1 MTVLA
6 LTLTAAIV
14 ALGLVAIGVGAADVD
29 EATVLEVIGRRLG
42 LIRGENVTELADRIV
57 WELRLPRVL
66 GALAVGASL
75 ALCGVILQ
83 SLTRNELAD
92 PYLLGIS
99 GGASTGAV
107 AAIVFGVSVPFV
119 PEHLTITGMAFAG
132 ALVALVVVLVLAT
145 GRSGTLPPGRTILAG
160 VAVGQLATA
169 FTSLAIMVFGER
181 DAARTVLAWTFGSLA
196 GVRWPSASVLV
207 GAAAV
212 VLILLVFATNTLD
225 AFAFGET
232 SALALGIDVTRAR
245 WTLLV
250 TTALVTATAVAFVGQ
265 IGFVGLTVPHLIRI
279 ATGASHRTLLP
290 LSALAGGA
298 LLLGADTVARTVRDG
313 TEIPVGVVTAVI
325 GAPVLVF
332 LLRRQ
337 AARS

>member
-1 MTVLA
+1 MLA
-6 LTLTAAIV
+6 LALTAAIAV
-14 ALGLVAIGVGAADVD
+14 LGLVAIGVGAAEVD
-29 EATVLEVIGRRLG
+29 ASTVIEVIARRLR
-42 LIRGENVTELADRIV
+42 LIPGDDVTELADRIV
-57 WELRLPRVL
+57 WELRMPRVL
-66 GALAVGASL
+66 GALAVGAAL

-99 GGASTGAV
+99 GGASAGAV
-107 AAIVFGVSVPFV
+107 ATIVFGVSVPFV
-119 PEHLTITGMAFAG
+119 PEHLTITGTAFAG
-132 ALVALVVVLVLAT
+132 ALAALVVVLILAT

-181 DAARTVLAWTFGSLA
+181 DVARTVLAWTFGSLA
-196 GVRWPSASVLV
+196 GVRWPSA
-207 GAAAV
+207 V
-212 VLILLVFATNTLD
+212 VLIGAAVAALVVLGFAANTLD

-232 SALALGIDVTRAR
+232 SARSLGIDVTRAR

-265 IGFVGLTVPHLIRI
+265 IGFVGLTVPHLVRI

-298 LLLGADTVARTVRDG
+298 LLLGADTLARTLRDG

-337 AARS
+337 AVRS

>member
-1 MTVLA
+1 MLA
-6 LTLTAAIV
+6 LALTAAIAV
-14 ALGLVAIGVGAADVD
+14 LGLVAIGVGAAEVD
-29 EATVLEVIGRRLG
+29 ASTVIEVIARRLR
-42 LIRGENVTELADRIV
+42 LIPGDDVTELADRIV
-57 WELRLPRVL
+57 WELRMPRVL
-66 GALAVGASL
+66 GALAVGAAL

-99 GGASTGAV
+99 GGASAGAV
-107 AAIVFGVSVPFV
+107 ATIVFGVSVPFV
-119 PEHLTITGMAFAG
+119 PEHLTITGTAFAG
-132 ALVALVVVLVLAT
+132 ALAALVVVLILAT

-181 DAARTVLAWTFGSLA
+181 DVARTVLAWTFGSLA
-196 GVRWPSASVLV
+196 GVRWPSA
-207 GAAAV
+207 V
-212 VLILLVFATNTLD
+212 VLIGAAVAALVVLGFAANTLD

-232 SALALGIDVTRAR
+232 SARSLGIDVTRAR

-265 IGFVGLTVPHLIRI
+265 IGFVGLTVPHLVRI

-298 LLLGADTVARTVRDG
+298 LLLGADTLARTLRDG

-337 AARS
+337 AVRL